1 MRDLIDRE
9 KLSIICYTDT
19 EGREDTFDE
28 GVRWVLE
35 KIDEM
40 PNVSMEEFEWCHDCR
55 EYDQEKHCCPRW
67 TKVIRQTVEEMKT
80 DGYAPLKH
88 GHWILDDDG
97 LIICSECEEHAP
109 QKMFIDIKDL
119 SGRCYF
125 VKTPYCPDC
134 GAKMDEGEG

>member
-40 PNVSMEEFEWCHDCR
+40 PTVDAVPVRHGKWIRERHGVFCSRCWMGWGFITGVPANVEGS
-55 EYDQEKHCCPRW
+55 Y
-67 TKVIRQTVEEMKT
+67 I
-80 DGYAPLKH
+80 
-88 GHWILDDDG
+88 
-97 LIICSECEEHAP
+97 
-109 QKMFIDIKDL
+109 
-119 SGRCYF
+119 
-125 VKTPYCPDC
+125 YCPLC
-134 GAKMDEGEG
+134 GAKMDEGEEG